1 MSPAFRTRYKYK
13 KTRDSRALGSAA
25 RFLAA
30 TGTSAAGLLGI
41 PRNLSSSCFAT
52 PMFASLLCRQ
62 NSTWSSEA
70 IILRM
75 DVGARTDVGRV
86 RENNEDAFRIAV
98 PQKLYVVSDGM
109 GGEAHGEVASELAV
123 NTIVEQGINS
133 LGNSSLSLS
142 GQTNAALSER
152 TNRLASAVHLANEKI
167 HAAGIEH
174 PDQYGMGA
182 TVVAAWVDGDHLS
195 VAHVGDSRIYLLRG
209 GEFRQITGDHSLVAE
224 QVRYG
229 LLTPEQAENSHYS
242 NVLTRALGPHAQV
255 EVDAAEYPIQA
266 GDTLLL
272 CTDGLTRMVNDA
284 TIGKMLV
291 GAKSAQQAADQLV
304 DAANEK
310 GGNDNVTVVVIRA
323 LPDPIDSGEKPPK
336 KDPLYDTA

>member
-1 MSPAFRTRYKYK
+1 
-13 KTRDSRALGSAA
+13 
-25 RFLAA
+25 
-30 TGTSAAGLLGI
+30 
-41 PRNLSSSCFAT
+41 
-52 PMFASLLCRQ
+52 
-62 NSTWSSEA
+62 
-70 IILRM
+70 M

-86 RENNEDAFRIAV
+86 RENNEDAFRIAA

-123 NTIVEQGINS
+123 NTIVEYGVIS
-133 LGNSSLSLS
+133 LGNSSLPLS
-142 GQTNAALSER
+142 GQPNSALSER
-152 TNRLASAVHLANEKI
+152 TNRLASAVLLANEKI
-167 HAAGIEH
+167 HAAGVDH

-195 VAHVGDSRIYLLRG
+195 IAHVGDSRIYLLRG
-209 GEFRQITGDHSLVAE
+209 GDLRQITGDHSLVAE

-255 EVDAAEYPIQA
+255 EVDAAEYPIQT

-284 TIGKMLV
+284 SISKVLV
-291 GAKSAQQAADQLV
+291 KAQSAQQAADDLV

-310 GGNDNVTVVVIRA
+310 GGSDNVTVVVIRA
-323 LPDPIDSGEKPPK
+323 LPEPVESGEKPRE